1 MTRRSFAAPTVL
13 SAALL
18 QLLLLASTDGLK
30 GAVPLS
36 NSIGSS
42 AFSVGYLRQE
52 NSSNLKEILSLRGGD
67 DDYDDSSST
76 LDVEIDVDEIESS
89 DEDEVEDEEEELDP
103 KLVRAAQAA
112 SSKVK
117 ATAIKAATA
126 ASKKA
131 VASTLLASKPKP
143 KKEKSGLAKL
153 FHIPYII
160 KACLNPFIFIQM
172 TTEYWRSLINHKY
185 GEAVKDTSQDLRSSL
200 QDKARKGGGGNS
212 STRKKRKMKPGQAK
226 TLSDLPQ
233 LNT

>member
-1 MTRRSFAAPTVL
+1 MRRRSFAAPTVL

-30 GAVPLS
+30 GAAPRS
-36 NSIGSS
+36 KSIGSS

-52 NSSNLKEILSLRGGD
+52 NASNLKEILSLRGGD
-67 DDYDDSSST
+67 DDDYNDSSST

-131 VASTLLASKPKP
+131 VASTLLASKPK
-143 KKEKSGLAKL
+143 KEKSGLAKL
-153 FHIPYII
+153 FHIPYIV

-172 TTEYWRSLINHKY
+172 TTEYWRSLINNKY